1 MLQEHPYPATQH
13 WVPESYLNGWS
24 VPVGAGGCGREPQ
37 VWRIERTTRQAALVP
52 VAGALPL
59 GDARATPLARML
71 SRMEELFVPTMRE
84 VIAPE
89 KSLGAEDRAFLAFF
103 AAAML
108 ARTAEERDNWQG
120 EWQQILEQMER
131 KEKIRKSIASPALI
145 QGWATVM
152 SGDSSSF
159 TMQHGKT
166 LATPNVH
173 RQLPPTMRGVG
184 RLLSRMSM
192 SVARAGDAAFITSDR
207 PCVMYSAAP
216 DANANP
222 IKELA
227 APTTQL
233 QLPLS
238 PDRLLTFSWRQD
250 LDGRYVVA
258 DREAVDAANGI
269 TQSHA
274 ERWLITCRV

>member
-1 MLQEHPYPATQH
+1 VLQEQPNPPASH
-13 WVPESYLNGWS
+13 WVPSSYLNGWS
-24 VPVGAGGCGREPQ
+24 VPIGTGTGRMPH
-37 VWRIERTTRQAALVP
+37 VWRIETASRQAALVP
-52 VAGALPL
+52 VAEALPC
-59 GDARATPLARML
+59 GDERETPLARML
-71 SRMEELFVPTMRE
+71 ARMEQLFVPTMRE

-89 KSLGAEDRAFLAFF
+89 KPLSDEDRAFLAFF

-120 EWQQILEQMER
+120 EWQQILEQTHR

-173 RQLPPTMRGVG
+173 RMLPPTMRGVG
-184 RLLSRMSM
+184 RLLARMSI
-192 SVARAGDAAFITSDR
+192 SVAHSRDGAFITSDR
-207 PCVMYSAAP
+207 PCVMHSATP

-227 APTTQL
+227 ALTTRV

-238 PDRLLTFSWRQD
+238 PDRLLTFSWQQD

-258 DREAVDAANGI
+258 GTQAVDAANGI

-274 ERWLITCRV
+274 ARWLFSSRV

>member
-1 MLQEHPYPATQH
+1 M
-13 WVPESYLNGWS
+13 PERYLNGWS
-24 VPVGAGGCGREPQ
+24 VLVDAGDGR
-37 VWRIERTTRQAALVP
+37 VHHVYRIEAATGQAALVP
-52 VAGALPL
+52 VSEALPRS
-59 GDARATPLARML
+59 DERVTPLARMM

-89 KSLGAEDRAFLAFF
+89 KPLGVEDRAFLAFF

-120 EWQQILEQMER
+120 EWQQILEQMQR

-192 SVARAGDAAFITSDR
+192 SVAHSGDGAFITSDR

-216 DANANP
+216 DADANQ

-227 APTTQL
+227 ALTTQV

-238 PDRLLTFSWRQD
+238 PHRLLTFSWRQD
-250 LDGRYVVA
+250 LDGCYVA
-258 DREAVDAANGI
+258 AARETVDSANGI

-274 ERWLITCRV
+274 ERWLIANRM